1 MLYRR
6 LFMGKGILFTDK
18 DILSGFKRRLER
30 ATRVR
35 IATAWATP
43 GLHLDALGTAVQEN
57 ELEVRA
63 VVGTHGNATDPAA
76 LERLKELG
84 KLRLAEDAPLFHPKI
99 YVFEFRSG
107 KPVAW
112 VGSANFTR
120 AGFGDRNVETMY
132 ETKGVKPFLEWFK
145 QQWRQS
151 EPASRQAI
159 DDYRQRR
166 EENPPDPASLKVVGE
181 PEGTAPGPSL
191 QLEAQTWDPVLDPE
205 EIRAAFD
212 RMRAT
217 LVDGAEEFKDWTVRG
232 DRVMNDTVYWRTD
245 PGYWCAFADPD
256 SFQRRQGYWNCFG
269 LENPGHQPGQAVDP
283 IILELNP
290 PLDGNS
296 ERAGYYAGLFV
307 RNDHGGIF
315 LARNLK
321 SIQGVNSED
330 LERRSNERL
339 PGRIVDVLWRR
350 RRTRRMVIL
359 GEVGSGELRNTVAE
373 LVRLVAELRAA
384 GEAP

>member
-1 MLYRR
+1 M
-6 LFMGKGILFTDK
+6 LFTGE
-18 DILSGFKRRLER
+18 DILSRFKQHLER
-30 ATRVR
+30 ATRVC
-35 IATAWATP
+35 IATAWATQ
-43 GLHLDALGTAVQEN
+43 GEQLDALGTAVQGN

-84 KLRLAEDAPLFHPKI
+84 KLRLAEDDPLFHPKI

-107 KPVAW
+107 KPIAW

-132 ETKGVKPFLEWFK
+132 ETKGVKPFLKWFK

-151 EPASRQAI
+151 EPASQQAI

-181 PEGTAPGPSL
+181 SESVAPEPLLP
-191 QLEAQTWDPVLDPE
+191 LEAQTWDPVLDPE

-217 LVDGAEEFKDWTVRG
+217 LIDGAEEFKDRTVRG
-232 DRVMNDTVYWRTD
+232 DTVMNDTVYWCDD

-269 LENPGHQPGQAVDP
+269 LENPGQQSGQAVDP
-283 IILELNP
+283 ITLELNP

-296 ERAGYYAGLFV
+296 ERAGQYAGLFV
-307 RNDHGGIF
+307 RNDRGGIF
-315 LARNLK
+315 LARNLNR
-321 SIQGVNSED
+321 IQGVNAED
-330 LERRSNERL
+330 LERRLNERL
-339 PGRIVDVLWRR
+339 PGRIVGVRWRTR
-350 RRTRRMVIL
+350 SQPRRMVVL
-359 GEVGSGELRNTVAE
+359 GEVGSSELRDTVAE

-384 GEAP
+384 GEAS